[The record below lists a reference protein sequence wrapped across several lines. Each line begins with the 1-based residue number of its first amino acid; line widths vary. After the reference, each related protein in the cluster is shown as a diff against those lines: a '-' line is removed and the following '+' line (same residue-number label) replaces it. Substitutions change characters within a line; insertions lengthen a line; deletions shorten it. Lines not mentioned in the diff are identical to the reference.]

1 MSHQLPVEDAVL
13 DVLSADDESPWIVH
27 AELVRAY
34 GLEVDVK
41 RVIAILEDLV
51 GRGWA
56 ESHHPESPTKAFW
69 KEALAEYAN
78 WLGPAGYARERSY
91 FQDYGPWYRLT
102 RNGRRAWK
110 RRVASK

>member
-1 MSHQLPVEDAVL
+1 MHHPGQAPV
-13 DVLSADDESPWIVH
+13 P
-27 AELVRAY
+27 
-34 GLEVDVK
+34 
-41 RVIAILEDLV
+41 
-51 GRGWA
+51 
-56 ESHHPESPTKAFW
+56 HHPESPTKAFW